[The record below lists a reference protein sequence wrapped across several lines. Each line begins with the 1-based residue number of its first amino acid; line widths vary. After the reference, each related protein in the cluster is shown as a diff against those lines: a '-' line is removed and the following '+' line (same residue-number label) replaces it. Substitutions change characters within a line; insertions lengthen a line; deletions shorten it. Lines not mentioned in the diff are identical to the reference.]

1 MFVDFFIKRPVL
13 AMVTAML
20 IVLVGAICIPLL
32 PVGRFPILAPPAVS
46 VYTNYLGASAQT
58 VETAVTTP
66 IEQQINGVQG
76 LRYLTSTSS
85 NDGSSSIT
93 ATFDVDRDQD
103 LAAVDIQNRVNQA
116 QGRLPAEV
124 KQAGIFVDKG
134 SNQFVCGLSLHAEKG
149 TYSNLFLSNYAD
161 VFVRDALK
169 RIPGVS
175 NVQVWGERKYSIRI
189 WLDPLRL
196 AARKLTA
203 GDVVTALREQNVQ
216 VAAGSVG
223 SPPAVA
229 GQAYQIA
236 IRTEGRLTSP
246 EEFGRLILKSGN
258 DGTLVL
264 LSDVARVELGAED
277 YSWYLRFHGQETVGL
292 GIEQLPTANAI
303 DVDRAV
309 LAKMDELAKSF
320 PPGIKYELAF
330 DPTTVVTESIR
341 EVVGALLLSIL
352 LVMLV
357 ILVFLQ
363 SFRSTLIAALTIPV
377 SLVGTF
383 AFIKLF
389 NFSINTLTLFGLTLA
404 TGLVVDDAIVV
415 IENIERHLERGGAQP
430 GRAASEGMREVTGAV
445 IATSL
450 VLVAVFVP
458 VAFFPGITGR
468 LYKQFSLTIAF
479 SVAISTFNAVTLT
492 PALSALLLR
501 HSPGK
506 GAFFRGAER
515 ALAALG
521 RLYERT
527 LGGATRQKAV
537 VIALFLA
544 GLAGTWWL
552 FGHVP
557 KGFAPEEDD
566 GYFMVVS
573 QGPEGSALGTTI
585 DIVKQIE
592 AVLDKQPEV
601 TGVFGI
607 AGADGA
613 PNRGLAFA
621 SLKAIDER
629 PGQAHSVASVLQRVR
644 PLFGQIPGAIVNA
657 FAPPPLPG
665 LGDFGGFQLEVLD
678 QGAGSPDDLAAATH
692 DLVAAGDKDPLL
704 QGLFSQYTAND
715 PQLLVEIDR
724 QRAKG
729 LGISFT
735 DIADTLEIYMGSAYA
750 NDFDFNNRSYRV
762 YVQADEKFRSEP
774 KDLAEYYVR
783 TGKGDML
790 PLQNVVKVH
799 QTTSPQAI
807 NHYNLFRSAEISG
820 NPAAGVSSGQ
830 ALAELEAVARRVLPT
845 GFGFAWT
852 GLALEEISAGKT
864 TVIIFSLA
872 LLFVFLVLAAL
883 YESFVLPAIILLAV
897 PVAILGALGAQALR
911 GLEND
916 VYCQIGL
923 VMLVGL
929 ASKNAILI
937 VEFAERLRL
946 EGRTIVAAAVEASRE
961 RLRPIL
967 MTSFAFIF
975 GMAPLVFATGAG
987 ANSRHSLGTAV
998 TGGMLASTILNLYVT
1013 PVLYILVQ
1021 KVRQVLNRKS
1031 APVEA
1036 VDHA

>member
-1 MFVDFFIKRPVL
+1 
-13 AMVTAML
+13 MVTAML
-20 IVLVGAICIPLL
+20 VVLVGAICVPLL
-32 PVGRFPILAPPAVS
+32 PVGRFPILAPPSVS
-46 VYTNYLGASAQT
+46 VYANYLGASAQT

-66 IEQQINGVQG
+66 LEQQINGVQG
-76 LRYLTSTSS
+76 LRYLTSSS
-85 NDGSSSIT
+85 GNDGSSYIS
-93 ATFDVDRDQD
+93 ATFDVDRDPD

-124 KQAGIFVDKG
+124 KQAGIFIDKG
-134 SNQFVCGLSLHAEKG
+134 SRQFVCGLSLYSEGG

-169 RIPGVS
+169 RVPGVS
-175 NVQVWGERKYSIRI
+175 NVQVWGERKYSIRV

-203 GDVVTALREQNVQ
+203 GDVVSALREQNVQ
-216 VAAGSVG
+216 VAAGAVG
-223 SPPAVA
+223 SPPAVD

-236 IRTEGRLTSP
+236 IRAEGRFTSP
-246 EEFGRLILKSGN
+246 EEFERLILKSGG

-277 YSWYLRFHGQETVGL
+277 YSGYLRFHGRETVGL
-292 GIEQLPTANAI
+292 GIEQLPTANAL
-303 DVDRAV
+303 DVEHAV
-309 LAKMDELAKSF
+309 LTKMDELAKSF
-320 PPGIKYELAF
+320 PPGIKYELAW
-330 DPTTVVTESIR
+330 DPTAVVSESIR
-341 EVVGALLLSIL
+341 EVVTTLLLSIL

-389 NFSINTLTLFGLTLA
+389 GFSINTLTLFGLTLA

-415 IENIERHLERGGAQP
+415 IENIERHLEHEGEQSGQ
-430 GRAASEGMREVTGAV
+430 AASRGMREVTGAV

-450 VLVAVFVP
+450 VLIAVFVP

-501 HSPGK
+501 YSPNK
-506 GAFFRGAER
+506 GGLFRAAER
-515 ALAALG
+515 LLAGLSHF
-521 RLYERT
+521 YERS
-527 LGGATRQKAV
+527 LGAVTRQKLV
-537 VIALFLA
+537 VVALFAA
-544 GLAGTWWL
+544 GLGGVYWL
-552 FGHVP
+552 FLHVP
-557 KGFAPEEDD
+557 KGFAPTEDD

-573 QGPEGSALGTTI
+573 QGPEGSSLETTI
-585 DIVKQIE
+585 DVVKQIE
-592 AVLDKQPEV
+592 AICEKQPEV
-601 TGVFGI
+601 NSVFGI
-607 AGADGA
+607 AGDEG
-613 PNRGLAFA
+613 PNKGLAFA
-621 SLKAIDER
+621 SLRPIDER
-629 PGQAHSVASVLQRVR
+629 PGAAHGSDAILERVR
-644 PLFGQIPGAIVNA
+644 KPLGQIPGAVVNA

-678 QGAGSPDDLAAATH
+678 QGAGTPDELAAATH
-692 DLVAAGDKDPLL
+692 DLVEAGNKDPLL
-704 QGLFSQYTAND
+704 EGLFTQYTAND

-735 DIADTLEIYMGSAYA
+735 DIADTLEIYMGSAYV

-762 YVQADEKFRSEP
+762 YVQADRRFRSEP

-783 TGKGDML
+783 SSRGDML

-799 QTTSPQAI
+799 QTTAPQTI

-820 NPAAGVSSGQ
+820 NPAPGVSSGQ

-852 GLALEEISAGKT
+852 GLALEEISAGQT
-864 TVIIFSLA
+864 TAIIFSLA

-897 PVAILGALGAQALR
+897 PLAILGALGAQALR

-946 EGRTIVAAAVEASRE
+946 EGRSIVAAAVEASRE

-975 GMAPLVFATGAG
+975 GMVPLVLATGAG

-998 TGGMLASTILNLYVT
+998 TGGMLASTLLNLYVT

-1021 KVRQVLNRKS
+1021 SLRQALKRKVD
-1031 APVEA
+1031 PVE
-1036 VDHA
+1036 VVPHA

>member
-1 MFVDFFIKRPVL
+1 LFVDFFIQRPVL

-32 PVGRFPILAPPAVS
+32 PIGRFPILAPPAVS

-134 SNQFVCGLSLHAEKG
+134 SNQFVCGLSLYSEGG
-149 TYSNLFLSNYAD
+149 TYSSLFLSNYAD

-169 RIPGVS
+169 RVPGVS

-216 VAAGSVG
+216 VAAGAVG
-223 SPPAVA
+223 SPPSID
-229 GQAYQIA
+229 GQAYQLA
-236 IRTEGRLTSP
+236 IRAEGRFTSP
-246 EEFGRLILKSGN
+246 EEFGRVILKSGS

-277 YSWYLRFHGQETVGL
+277 YSGYLRFHGRETVGL
-292 GIEQLPTANAI
+292 GIEQLPTANAL
-303 DVDRAV
+303 DVDHAV
-309 LAKMDELAKSF
+309 MAKMAELAKSF
-320 PPGIKYELAF
+320 PPGIKYESAF
-330 DPTTVVTESIR
+330 DPTSVVSDSIR
-341 EVVGALLLSIL
+341 EVVTALLLSIL

-363 SFRSTLIAALTIPV
+363 SFRSTLIAAITIPV

-389 NFSINTLTLFGLTLA
+389 GFSINTLTLFGLTLA

-415 IENIERHLERGGAQP
+415 IENIERHLERGEPLIQ
-430 GRAASEGMREVTGAV
+430 AASRGMREVTGAV

-450 VLVAVFVP
+450 VLIAVFVP

-501 HSPGK
+501 HSATK
-506 GAFFRGAER
+506 GGFFRGAER
-515 ALAALG
+515 ALAGLS
-521 RLYERT
+521 RLYERS
-527 LGGATRQKAV
+527 LGSATRQKIV
-537 VIALFLA
+537 VIVLFVA
-544 GLAGTWWL
+544 GLAGTYWL

-566 GYFMVVS
+566 GYFMIVT
-573 QGPEGSALGTTI
+573 QGPEGSSLGTTI
-585 DIVKQIE
+585 DVVKQAE
-592 AVLDKQPEV
+592 AILDKQPEV
-601 TGVFGI
+601 IGVFGI
-607 AGADGA
+607 AGNDGA

-621 SLKAIDER
+621 SLKPIDQR
-629 PGQAHSVASVLQRVR
+629 PGHAHSAAAVLQRVR
-644 PLFGQIPGAIVNA
+644 QPLSQIPGAMVFA

-665 LGDFGGFQLEVLD
+665 LGDFGGFQFEVLD
-678 QGAGSPDDLAAATH
+678 QGAGTPDELAAATH
-692 DLVAAGDKDPLL
+692 DVVAAGNKDPLL

-735 DIADTLEIYMGSAYA
+735 DIADTLEIYMGSAYV

-762 YVQADEKFRSEP
+762 YVQADKRFRSEP
-774 KDLAEYYVR
+774 KDMAEYYVR
-783 TGKGDML
+783 SSKGDML
-790 PLQNVVKVH
+790 PLENVVKVR
-799 QTTSPQAI
+799 QTTSPQTI

-820 NPAAGVSSGQ
+820 NPAPGVSSGQ
-830 ALAELEAVARRVLPT
+830 ALSELEAVARRVLPT

-852 GLALEEISAGKT
+852 GLALEEISAGRT
-864 TVIIFSLA
+864 TAIIFSLA

-883 YESFVLPAIILLAV
+883 YESFVLPVIILMAV

-946 EGRTIVAAAVEASRE
+946 EGRSIVAAAVEASRE

-998 TGGMLASTILNLYVT
+998 TGGMLVSTILNLYVT

-1021 KVRQVLNRKS
+1021 SLWQALKRGK

-1036 VDHA
+1036 VPLA